1 MKRFHA
7 LVLAASI
14 GAAVGTVLR
23 PGLPE
28 ILIVSVLIACA
39 WPPLLKFV
47 IRRSPAAG

>member
-23 PGLPE
+23 PGIPE
-28 ILIVSVLIACA
+28 ILIVAVVIAFA
-39 WPPLLKFV
+39 WPALLKFA